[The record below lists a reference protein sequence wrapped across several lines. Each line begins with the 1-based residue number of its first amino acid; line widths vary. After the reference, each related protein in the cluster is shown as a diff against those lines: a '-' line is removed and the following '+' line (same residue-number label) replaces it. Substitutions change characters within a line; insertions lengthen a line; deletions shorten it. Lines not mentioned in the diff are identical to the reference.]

1 MVKLLAPK
9 RRSLH
14 ATITPAFG
22 LSLVLFF
29 LVAAQA
35 FRGTNR
41 LVTAGQ
47 RVSQANEV
55 LTKLATTST
64 YFERAETEAQLYNQ
78 SGETPHLDQMRTD
91 MAQTIIGMREIT
103 EATTDSPAQQH
114 SMNRINAL
122 VVGEFEALRSAADAR
137 LAMATA
143 QDEAVIAPPVEHD
156 LTAIASIRDLFEQM
170 RAEESFLVRER
181 TGHVATEIKSRNWA
195 FGGMAGAV
203 LLAIALSYCLVLE
216 FEKHCRNSEKQL
228 QKAKETAESASS
240 FKSSFLAS
248 MSHEIRTPMTAVIGF
263 ADLLLR
269 SNLSENERI
278 EYVQTVRRNGA
289 HLLTIINDI
298 LDLSKIEAG
307 KMEVE
312 KISCTPAQIVEDVV
326 GLLKPR
332 ATEKAIAFDVQYVGP
347 CPETIQTDP
356 TRLRQILTNLVGNAL
371 KFTERGSIRM
381 FVQLAPSTDGVSRLQ
396 FRITDTGAGMT
407 PEQAKNLFTAFQQ
420 ADSSI
425 TRKFG
430 GTGLGLTISKQFAQM
445 LGGDITVASQV
456 GAGSTFV
463 VEVATGPL
471 DAVRLLDAPK
481 QEIRRATEQP
491 TVPGQ
496 LPKFSGRVL
505 LAEDGLT
512 NQQLISL
519 YLKEQGAEVT
529 LADNG
534 KIAFEKVEA
543 AAKAGT
549 PFHLILMD
557 MEMPEMDG
565 CEATRRLRNHGYKLP
580 IVALTANAMSADRD
594 MCMTAGCNAFATKP
608 IDWPRLLELVASYL
622 KNIDIT
628 GSRQDDPHLARVLQ
642 IFMTE
647 LELVENNLRKSVANN
662 DRERL
667 AKLAHALKGTAGN
680 CGFTTL
686 AQLAS
691 DVAHAAR
698 GNMAPEML
706 NRQAEALID
715 LISRSR
721 VPKAAA

>member
-1 MVKLLAPK
+1 
-9 RRSLH
+9 
-14 ATITPAFG
+14 
-22 LSLVLFF
+22 
-29 LVAAQA
+29 
-35 FRGTNR
+35 
-41 LVTAGQ
+41 
-47 RVSQANEV
+47 
-55 LTKLATTST
+55 
-64 YFERAETEAQLYNQ
+64 
-78 SGETPHLDQMRTD
+78 
-91 MAQTIIGMREIT
+91 
-103 EATTDSPAQQH
+103 
-114 SMNRINAL
+114 
-122 VVGEFEALRSAADAR
+122 
-137 LAMATA
+137 
-143 QDEAVIAPPVEHD
+143 
-156 LTAIASIRDLFEQM
+156 M
-170 RAEESFLVRER
+170 RAEESFLLRER
-181 TGHVATEIKSRNWA
+181 TAHASSEIQSRNYA

-216 FEKHCRNSEKQL
+216 YEKHCTHSEKQL
-228 QKAKETAESASS
+228 QKAKEAAESASQ
-240 FKSSFLAS
+240 FKSTFLAS
-248 MSHEIRTPMTAVIGF
+248 MSHEIRTPMTAIIGF
-263 ADLLLR
+263 ADLLMR
-269 SNLSENERI
+269 QNLTDNERI
-278 EYVQTVRRNGA
+278 DYVQTVRRNGS
-289 HLLTIINDI
+289 HLLNIINDI

-312 KISCTPAQIVEDVV
+312 KITCPPAQIVEDVV

-347 CPETIQTDP
+347 CPETIQSDP

-381 FVQLAPSTDGVSRLQ
+381 FVQLAASNDGVSRLQ

-407 PEQAKNLFTAFQQ
+407 PEQAKNLFQAFQQ
-420 ADSSI
+420 ADVST
-425 TRKFG
+425 TRKYG

-445 LGGDITVASQV
+445 LGGDITVASQP

-471 DAVRLLDAPK
+471 DAVRLIDKPK
-481 QEIRRATEQP
+481 EEIRRAPEPVT
-491 TVPGQ
+491 PGA

-529 LADNG
+529 LAENG
-534 KIAFEKVEA
+534 RIACEKVEA

-565 CEATRRLRNHGYKLP
+565 VEATRHLRNHGHKLP

-594 MCMTAGCNAFATKP
+594 QCMTAGCNSFATKP
-608 IDWPRLLELVASYL
+608 IDWPRLLEIVAGYL

-642 IFMTE
+642 TFMAE
-647 LELVENNLRKSVANN
+647 LETVEKNLRLLVAKQ
-662 DRERL
+662 RPAERM

-686 AQLAS
+686 SQVAN

-698 GNMAPEML
+698 GNAWPRKCW
-706 NRQAEALID
+706 NRQAEVADRSDFTKSDAAGGVGAVRILHAMRAKS
-715 LISRSR
+715 SRSAFFILR
-721 VPKAAA
+721 ESCAP